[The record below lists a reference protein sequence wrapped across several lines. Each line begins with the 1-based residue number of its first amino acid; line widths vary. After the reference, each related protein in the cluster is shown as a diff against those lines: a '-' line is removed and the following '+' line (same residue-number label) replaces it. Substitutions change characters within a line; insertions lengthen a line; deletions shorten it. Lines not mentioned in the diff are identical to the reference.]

1 MTKNTQRRLAWGAA
15 GLAVAGGL
23 FFFLNRPR
31 PAALVQPVTRDV
43 VEVVVASGKLR
54 AVRQSQVGAEIAGVV
69 DTLSVSEG
77 DTVKQGQ
84 VLGRLR
90 LGETD
95 ARLAGAQA
103 ALRAA
108 ETTLQGEESQ
118 LVNARQETRRLRELA
133 DRKLVPAKELTDAEA
148 AERFQVSKTESA
160 RARLQEARA
169 ELQQVLPEF
178 GKREVRAPFDGV
190 VIQRLVEPGQAV
202 TSSTGW
208 FAVAEMSLT
217 EIYVETDENNLGKLR
232 VGQPAIAVAPAFP
245 DQPFAARLTQVGPN
259 VDSDR
264 GVVGLRLVAEELPPF
279 ILPNMTVDVNIEV
292 KRTNGG
298 TALPASAVATQGPPS
313 VMAVVDGRTV
323 RQPVKVVGRNPEWVA
338 VEGLPPEAT
347 VLREIAGAREGQRV
361 RPAPEGAG
369 RPGGPPGGPPGRG

>member
-15 GLAVAGGL
+15 GLAVAAGL
-23 FFFLNRPR
+23 VFFLNRPR
-31 PAALVQPVTRDV
+31 PVAVVQPVIRDV

-54 AVRQSQVGAEIAGVV
+54 AVRQSQVGAELAGVV
-69 DTLSVSEG
+69 DTLTVREG

-108 ETTLQGEESQ
+108 ETNLQGEESQ

-133 DRKLVPAKELTDAEA
+133 ARKLIPAKDLTDAEA
-148 AERFQVSKTESA
+148 AERFQVAKTESA

-202 TSSTGW
+202 TTSTSW
-208 FAVAEMSLT
+208 FTVAEMSLT
-217 EIYVETDENNLGKLR
+217 EIYVETDENNLGRLR

-292 KRTNGG
+292 RRTSGG

-313 VMAVVDGRTV
+313 VMMVVDGRTV

-338 VEGLPPEAT
+338 VEGLPADAT
-347 VLREIAGAREGQRV
+347 VLRVIAGAREGQRV
-361 RPAPEGAG
+361 RPAPEGDG
-369 RPGGPPGGPPGRG
+369 RPGAPPGLG

>member
-1 MTKNTQRRLAWGAA
+1 MTRTTQRRLAWGAA
-15 GLAVAGGL
+15 AAVAIAGVYL
-23 FFFLNRPR
+23 FLNRPR
-31 PAALVQPVTRDV
+31 EVAVAQPVTRDV

-69 DTLSVSEG
+69 DTLTVREG

-95 ARLAGAQA
+95 ARLAGSQA

-108 ETTLQGEESQ
+108 ETNLQGEESQ
-118 LVNARQETRRLRELA
+118 LANARQETRRLRELA
-133 DRKLVPAKELTDAEA
+133 ARNLIPTKDLTDAEA
-148 AERFQVSKTESA
+148 AESFQASKTESA
-160 RARLQEARA
+160 RARLAEARA
-169 ELQQVLPEF
+169 LLQQVLPEF

-202 TSSTGW
+202 TTSTGW
-208 FAVAEMSLT
+208 LEVAEMSLT
-217 EIYVETDENNLGKLR
+217 EIYLETDENNIGKLR

-292 KRTNGG
+292 KRTAAG
-298 TALPASAVATQGPPS
+298 TALPASAVAVQGRPS

-323 RQPVKVVGRNPEWVA
+323 RQPVKIVGRNPEWVA
-338 VEGLPPEAT
+338 VEGLATDVT

-361 RPAPEGAG
+361 RAAAEAPPRTVAA
-369 RPGGPPGGPPGRG
+369 R

>member
-1 MTKNTQRRLAWGAA
+1 MTRNTQRRLAWGAA
-15 GLAVAGGL
+15 GVAVLAGLYLFISRPKEVAV
-23 FFFLNRPR
+23 
-31 PAALVQPVTRDV
+31 VQPVTRDV

-69 DTLSVSEG
+69 DTLGVSEG

-95 ARLAGAQA
+95 ARLAGSQA

-118 LVNARQETRRLRELA
+118 LANARQETRRLRELA
-133 DRKLVPAKELTDAEA
+133 ARNLVPTKELTDAEA
-148 AERFQVSKTESA
+148 AEQFQASKTESA
-160 RARLQEARA
+160 RARLAEARA
-169 ELQQVLPEF
+169 ILQQVLPEF

-202 TSSTGW
+202 TTSTGW

-217 EIYVETDENNLGKLR
+217 EIFLETDENNLGKLR

-292 KRTNGG
+292 RRTAGG
-298 TALPASAVATQGPPS
+298 TALPASAVAVQGPPS
-313 VMAVVDGRTV
+313 VMAVVGGRTV

-338 VEGLPPEAT
+338 VDGLAADTT
-347 VLREIAGAREGQRV
+347 VLREIAGSREGQRV
-361 RPAPEGAG
+361 RAAAE
-369 RPGGPPGGPPGRG
+369 PPPRAVAAR